1 MDQHA
6 AKPTPGKKET
16 RTSSEKRP
24 TFKLGC
30 WHIRRMTI
38 GLEKLQNI
46 SDASRSAG
54 RHLHLHKKCVSGSL
68 RVKDYTYFP
77 QTKSSEDLKEHGVGF
92 AVWDTL

>member
-16 RTSSEKRP
+16 RTSSEKR
-24 TFKLGC
+24 TTLKLGC
-30 WHIRRMTI
+30 WHIRRMTK
-38 GLEKLQNI
+38 GLEKQNI
-46 SDASRSAG
+46 SNASRSAG
-54 RHLHLHKKCVSGSL
+54 RHLHLHKQCVSGSL

-77 QTKSSEDLKEHGVGF
+77 QTKSSEDLKEHGVGL

>member
-1 MDQHA
+1 
-6 AKPTPGKKET
+6 
-16 RTSSEKRP
+16 
-24 TFKLGC
+24 
-30 WHIRRMTI
+30 MTI

-46 SDASRSAG
+46 SDASWSAD